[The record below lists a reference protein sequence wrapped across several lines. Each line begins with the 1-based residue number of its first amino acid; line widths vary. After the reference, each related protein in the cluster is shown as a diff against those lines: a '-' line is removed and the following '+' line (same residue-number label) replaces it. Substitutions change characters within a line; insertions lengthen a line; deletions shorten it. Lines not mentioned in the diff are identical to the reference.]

1 MSVTSEAS
9 PAPPHAPTQQAP
21 GWLKNLAIVTG
32 LLGFLLFVATPF
44 LPVNQV
50 QSSLDWPQK
59 GNVNSVNAPLISYA
73 PQKMEAQI
81 PVSAIADLREG
92 ESLLLGTLPADSTD
106 AAHRG
111 LFVRSYDGA
120 LNVSVR
126 GEAFFDLSAE
136 EVRGL
141 PDQAMLSL
149 ASTEEETKA
158 WVEGTGYS
166 STPDATSKDDV
177 RPQVT
182 GLYTELEGNAAAKL
196 IDAGLNVHVEINS
209 RFTSSATALKQGA
222 IVLGLIMLVASL
234 WCLRRLDSLDSQGHL
249 SSPLPA
255 GWWKPRPLDGLVVS
269 SLALWHVIGANTAD
283 DGYILSMA
291 RLAEDSGY
299 MANYYRWFGVPE
311 APFGWPY
318 YDILGLMTQVSTASV
333 WMRLPALLS
342 GLIIWFTL
350 SRYLL
355 PRLGD
360 KVGGRRLAQWTA
372 ALIFLAFWLPYN
384 NGTRPEP
391 IIAMGSILAWASFER
406 AIETRRIFPGAV
418 GVLLAALSLATGPTG
433 LMAVAALLAAL
444 SPLLRLVYERLPL
457 LGGGERASISANLVA
472 ALAMLAPVLATGTAV
487 LVGMF
492 GDQTLASVLEATRV
506 RSEIGPALPWHEEF
520 ARYQSL
526 FSTSSVDGSFT
537 RRFPMFMF
545 FASLAIVAIA
555 LLRNKKIAGAASGPT
570 TRLIIIVIGTF
581 FFLMFTPTKWTH
593 HFGANAGTAAAL
605 AAVAAVALS
614 AMVVRSARAR
624 AMTIG
629 GFLLLFAL
637 ALAGWN
643 GWWYVSSFHVPW
655 WDKPVQL
662 RGIEASSV
670 VLYLA
675 LAILVIGVVLS
686 FIGDMRR
693 TRAEALGTLDT
704 VLAQRRR
711 ANASSRWAGLA
722 AAPIAVLSAVVL
734 AFSLLSFGK
743 AFASQYPAYTVGLGN
758 LRNFGGNSCGLA
770 SDALVET
777 NTNASFLTPTDGISL
792 SESLEAGENRGFG
805 PNNLPGSVEDDASS
819 TSGPGAT
826 IADQVDSDNVDGSSD
841 SGQDNGN
848 SGGSRG
854 SSQEGVNGS
863 THELPFDL
871 DYTVVPVLGSYQEDE
886 QLPAKVT
893 TAWYELPDAPDAD
906 APLVVVSAFGKINH
920 HDINGVEQEGQKLV
934 LEYGTRQ
941 ADGSVSDTG
950 SVEMY
955 DAGPTPN
962 WRNLRYPLADLP
974 EAANVVRIK
983 AEDINLNEDEWL
995 GITPPR
1001 VPTLDSL
1008 NNVIGSEQPGL
1019 LDWTVPLQFPC
1030 QRTFNHYVG
1039 VTEIPRY
1046 RISPDYPGKSTLT
1059 PVQNY
1064 TGGGPMGTVEA
1075 VNDSYELPS
1084 YLRDDWGRDWG
1095 SIEIYEPRTNSAG
1108 QSPDT
1113 AEITVE
1119 EITRSGLWNPG
1130 EMNIDTKN

>member
-1 MSVTSEAS
+1 MSVTPEAS
-9 PAPPHAPTQQAP
+9 PAPPHAPAQQAP
-21 GWLKNLAIVTG
+21 GWLKRLAIITG
-32 LLGFLLFVATPF
+32 LLGFVLFVATPF
-44 LPVNQV
+44 LPVHQV
-50 QSSLDWPQK
+50 QSSLNWPQN
-59 GNVNSVNAPLISYA
+59 GSVNSVNAPLISYA
-73 PQKMEAQI
+73 PQEMEAKI
-81 PVSAIADLREG
+81 PLSALGELREG

-111 LFVRSYDGA
+111 LFVRSFDGS
-120 LNVSVR
+120 LDVSVR
-126 GEAFFDLSAE
+126 GEAFFDLTAQQ
-136 EVRGL
+136 VRDL
-141 PDQAMLSL
+141 PDQAVLSL
-149 ASTEEETKA
+149 SSTEEETKA
-158 WVEGTGYS
+158 WIEGTDYAS
-166 STPDATSKDDV
+166 SPDSTSKEDV
-177 RPQVT
+177 RPQVS
-182 GLYTELEGNAAAKL
+182 GLYTELNDAAAQEL
-196 IDAGLNVHVEINS
+196 IDAGLSVHVEINS
-209 RFTSSATALKQGA
+209 RFTSSPTLLKQIA
-222 IVLGLIMLVASL
+222 TWLGLAMMAVSL
-234 WCLRRLDSLDSQGHL
+234 WCLFRLDRLDGRGRIRT
-249 SSPLPA
+249 LPA
-255 GWWKPRPLDGLVVS
+255 GWWRPRGLDALVGTILVG
-269 SLALWHVIGANTAD
+269 WHFLGANTAD

-291 RLAEDSGY
+291 RLAEHSGY

-318 YDILGLMTQVSTASV
+318 YDLLTLMAQVSTASS

-342 GLIIWFTL
+342 GLVIWFVL

-355 PRLGD
+355 PRLGGT
-360 KVGGRRLAQWTA
+360 VGSRRLAQWTA
-372 ALIFLAFWLPYN
+372 ALVLLTFWLPYN

-391 IIAMGSILAWASFER
+391 IIAMGAILAWASFER
-406 AIETRRIFPGAV
+406 AIETKRLLPGAI

-444 SPLLRLVYERLPL
+444 SPLLRILYERLPL
-457 LGGGERASISANLVA
+457 LGGGEGASKGANVTA

-492 GDQTLASVLEATRV
+492 GDQTLAGVLEATRV
-506 RSEIGPALPWHEEF
+506 RSEIGPALPWSEEF

-526 FSTSSVDGSFT
+526 LSTSSVDGSFT

-545 FASLAIVAIA
+545 FASLAIVAIT

-570 TRLIIIVIGTF
+570 VRLLVIVVGTF

-593 HFGANAGTAAAL
+593 HFGTNAGTAAAL
-605 AAVAAVALS
+605 AAVASVALS

-629 GFLLLFAL
+629 GFLLIFAL
-637 ALAGWN
+637 ALAGMN
-643 GWWYVSSFHVPW
+643 GWWYVSSFHIPW
-655 WDKPVQL
+655 WDKSVQIK
-662 RGIEASSV
+662 GIEASSV

-675 LAILVIGVVLS
+675 IAILVIGVMLS

-693 TRAEALGTLDT
+693 TRAEARGNLDE
-704 VLAQRRR
+704 VLAKRRR
-711 ANASSRWAGLA
+711 INASSRWVGLA
-722 AAPIAVLSAVVL
+722 SAPIAVLSAVVL

-758 LRNFGGNSCGLA
+758 LRNLGGNACGLA

-777 NTNASFLTPTDGISL
+777 NTNDAFLSPVDGISL
-792 SESLEAGENRGFG
+792 GDSLEAGENRSFG
-805 PNNLPGSVEDDASS
+805 PNNLPGSVEDAESD
-819 TSGPGAT
+819 TDGPGAA
-826 IADQVDSDNVDGSSD
+826 IADQVDSDNAAGTSD

-848 SGGSRG
+848 SGGSR
-854 SSQEGVNGS
+854 STNQRGVNGS
-863 THELPFDL
+863 THELPFNL
-871 DYTVVPVLGSYQEDE
+871 DYEVVPVLGSYQEED
-886 QLPAKVT
+886 QRPAKVT
-893 TAWYELPDAPDAD
+893 TAWYELPEARED
-906 APLVVVSAFGKINH
+906 APLVVVSAFGKIKH
-920 HDINGVEQEGQKLV
+920 HDINGIEQDGQNLV
-934 LEYGTRQ
+934 LEYGTRH
-941 ADGSVSDTG
+941 ADSSVTDEG
-950 SVEMY
+950 SVEMR

-1008 NNVIGSEQPGL
+1008 NSVIGSEQPGL
-1019 LDWTVPLQFPC
+1019 LDWPVPLQFPC
-1030 QRTFNHYVG
+1030 QRTFNHYAG
-1039 VTEIPRY
+1039 VTEIPTY
-1046 RISPDYPGKSTLT
+1046 RVSPDYPGKSTLT

-1075 VNDSYELPS
+1075 VNESYELPS

-1108 QSPDT
+1108 QTPDT
-1113 AEITVE
+1113 AEITQE

-1130 EMNIDTKN
+1130 KMNIDTKG